1 MYYSYED
8 VLFEKVCI
16 NNTQIFDQN
25 TDMKKSFA
33 RYKLLGRVISVEN
46 IAEVY
51 KSAKGS

>member
-8 VLFEKVCI
+8 VLPEKVCV
-16 NNTQIFDQN
+16 NNTEIFDQN
-25 TDMKKSFA
+25 TDIKKSFA
-33 RYKLLGRVISVEN
+33 RYKLSGRVINIEN